1 MCRPGTTKVTT
12 AAELAVLV
20 TAPVLEA
27 EEAGAD
33 PVAVAVAAPAA
44 LLTGALPSAADADAA
59 CHIYYEE
66 WSSHQETGHTVA
78 VAAEP
83 EAAEAEVANAT
94 LEATED
100 SPCTDGLIP
109 SQCITLA
116 STYICDDSGRC
127 RRSSRYA
134 RHRSSGGRTRGDRAV
149 GARLDFL
156 V

>member
-12 AAELAVLV
+12 AAEFAVLV

-59 CHIYYEE
+59 
-66 WSSHQETGHTVA
+66 VA

-83 EAAEAEVANAT
+83 EAAEADVANAT

-100 SPCTDGLIP
+100 SPFAMTAGGAGGAVA
-109 SQCITLA
+109 TLA
-116 STYICDDSGRC
+116 
-127 RRSSRYA
+127 A
-134 RHRSSGGRTRGDRAV
+134 AV
-149 GARLDFL
+149 PEAAPEAIGL
-156 V
+156 